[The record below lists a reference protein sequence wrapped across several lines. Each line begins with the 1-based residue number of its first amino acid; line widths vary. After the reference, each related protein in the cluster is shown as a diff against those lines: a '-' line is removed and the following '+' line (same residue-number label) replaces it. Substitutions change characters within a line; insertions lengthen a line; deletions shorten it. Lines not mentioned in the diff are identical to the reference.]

1 MITSASPSS
10 ARAARVR
17 LRAVALLLDQLK
29 TSLSVSS
36 LVAILFSFGLR
47 ESISARALGGWLVG
61 FGVITGWRWWGRH
74 QFLSQPQTRLARVE
88 HWYRLTHLGAAL
100 GGGWWGVGFAMG
112 ASGSSSARVLSIVI
126 CAGIVAGSLGSSL
139 GSRAAMRLFSLPALA
154 GLMFS
159 LASYAENE
167 TDWLLLL
174 ALGLYTITLQRT
186 SSEVTERVLQNF
198 ELLEAQQ
205 ATVEELQATRDTAVS
220 AVRARTDFLSVMS
233 HEIRTPLNGVVGM
246 TALLRDT
253 QLDVEQRDYL
263 DTIQFSAEAL
273 TTLVDGILDLSKI
286 DAGRLQLDPAD
297 VALADELA
305 RLVRLFRPRADERQL
320 ALVLTFDPHLPA
332 RVHLD
337 WPRLRQICVNLLGN
351 ALKFTER
358 GSVTCRVGLREG
370 RLCIEVADTGIGM
383 SSQARQ
389 ALFQPFV
396 QADLSI
402 HRRFGGTGLGLS
414 IARRLARLMGG
425 DIEVT
430 SAPGE
435 GSCFTVQ
442 VPLVEAL
449 APAQVAAPLLR
460 TGAGLPARVLVADDN
475 EINLRIVSKILER
488 AGHRVVTA
496 SDGPGALARLLG
508 GEFDLALIDVQMP
521 GMSGLEVVNA
531 ARVHGVKTPLLAL
544 TASASVDDRR
554 ACAEAGYDEFLTK
567 PIAAAALLDS
577 IERWRGRP
585 AAA

>member
-1 MITSASPSS
+1 MT
-10 ARAARVR
+10 
-17 LRAVALLLDQLK
+17 LLLDQLK

-36 LVAILFSFGLR
+36 MVAILFTFGLR
-47 ESISARALGGWLVG
+47 DSISSRTLVGWLTG
-61 FGVITGWRWWGRH
+61 FAVITAWRWWGRH
-74 QFLSQPQTRLARVE
+74 QFRRQPLTRLARVDQ
-88 HWYRLTHLGAAL
+88 WYRRTLMGSAL
-100 GGGWWGVGFAMG
+100 GGGWWGVGFAIG

-126 CAGIVAGSLGSSL
+126 CAGLVAGSLGSAL

-154 GLMFS
+154 GLMVS
-159 LASYAENE
+159 LTLHAGSE

-174 ALGLYTITLQRT
+174 ALGLYTLTLQRT

-198 ELLEAQQ
+198 ELLEAQRT
-205 ATVEELQATRDTAVS
+205 TVEELEATRDTAVS

-253 QLDVEQRDYL
+253 PLDVEQREYL

-305 RLVRLFRPRADERQL
+305 RLARLFRPRADERHL
-320 ALVLTFDPHLPA
+320 ALVLELDPGLPQ

-337 WPRLRQICVNLLGN
+337 WPRLRQICINLLGN
-351 ALKFTER
+351 ALKFTEQ
-358 GSVTCRVGLREG
+358 GSVTCRVGLRDG
-370 RLCIEVADTGIGM
+370 GLCLEVADTGIGM

-435 GSCFTVQ
+435 GSCFTVRL
-442 VPLVEAL
+442 PLVEAAGP
-449 APAQVAAPLLR
+449 APVAQPLLR
-460 TGAGLPARVLVADDN
+460 SEDGLPARVLVADDN
-475 EINLRIVSKILER
+475 EINLRITSKLLER

-496 SDGPGALARLLG
+496 SDGSGALARLLG
-508 GEFDLALIDVQMP
+508 GEFDVALIDVQMP
-521 GMSGLEVVNA
+521 GLSGLEVVSA
-531 ARVHGVKTPLLAL
+531 ARARGVKTPMLAL
-544 TASASVDDRR
+544 TASASVEDRR

-567 PIAAAALLDS
+567 PIGAGALLDS
-577 IERWRGRP
+577 VERWRVPRP
-585 AAA
+585 AA